1 MKKEFELYITKNY
14 YQLKSIA
21 KKMTNDDDMSHELLH
36 ECIVQMYDK
45 QNIVLKK
52 YDDNSI
58 RYYITAVLRTNW
70 YSKTSPFHY
79 KIRKERL
86 KYVDL
91 TTCMDIDK
99 EQQTFEIQNLYDIL
113 EASYSELNIFQKS
126 LMDLYLTLG
135 SLKKV
140 SQSTKIPLMS
150 ISRYINEAKKNIK
163 DDIKRN
169 LYEE

>member
-36 ECIVQMYDK
+36 ECIIQMYDK
-45 QNIVLKK
+45 ENIVLKK

-113 EASYSELNIFQKS
+113 EASYS
-126 LMDLYLTLG
+126 D
-135 SLKKV
+135 
-140 SQSTKIPLMS
+140 
-150 ISRYINEAKKNIK
+150 
-163 DDIKRN
+163 
-169 LYEE
+169 

>member
-1 MKKEFELYITKNY
+1 MRKEFEVYITKNY

-21 KKMTNDDDMSHELLH
+21 KKITNDDDMSHELLH
-36 ECIVQMYDK
+36 ECIVQLYDK
-45 QNIVLKK
+45 NDIVLKK
-52 YDDNSI
+52 YDDNNI

-91 TTCMDIDK
+91 TSYFDVDK
-99 EQQTFEIQNLYDIL
+99 EQETFEIQNLYDIL
-113 EASYSELNIFQKS
+113 EVSYSELDIFEKS

-140 SQSTKIPLMS
+140 SQSTKIPLVS
-150 ISRYINEAKKNIK
+150 ISRYINEAKKNIR
-163 DDIKRN
+163 DDIKKN
-169 LYEE
+169 LYE